1 MKERAKELKS
11 SERGAQ
17 KKADDAEAALAKI
30 AEMSQPDRNL
40 AERIHAI
47 ISAAAPDLLPK
58 TWYGMP
64 AYAKDGKIICF
75 FKPAEKFG
83 ARYATLGFSDA
94 AKLDD
99 GTIWPTEFAVT
110 DMTTADQKRIAALI
124 KQAAS

>member
-1 MKERAKELKS
+1 
-11 SERGAQ
+11 
-17 KKADDAEAALAKI
+17 
-30 AEMSQPDRNL
+30 
-40 AERIHAI
+40 
-47 ISAAAPDLLPK
+47 
-58 TWYGMP
+58 MP